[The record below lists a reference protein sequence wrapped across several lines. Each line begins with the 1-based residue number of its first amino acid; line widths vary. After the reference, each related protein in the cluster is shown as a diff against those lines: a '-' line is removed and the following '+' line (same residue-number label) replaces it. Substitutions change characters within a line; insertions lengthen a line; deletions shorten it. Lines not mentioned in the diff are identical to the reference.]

1 MDPVRWRQIES
12 ICGEALEQD
21 PATRAAWL
29 RTACAGDAGLE
40 AEVARLL
47 DAHRE
52 DPEFLE
58 RPVADAKVMAGAG
71 GWDDGV
77 QPEQVGA
84 WRITGRL
91 GRGGMGV
98 VYFGTRDLD
107 GVAQLVAVKVVRP
120 GMDTA
125 EILSRFRQER
135 RILASLDHPN
145 IARLLDAGASAEGR
159 PYFVMEHVDGLV
171 VDEYCDQHRLS
182 VKQRLRLFLVICA
195 AVQHAHERLV
205 VHRDLK
211 PRNILVTTDGVVKL
225 LDFGIGKILATDT
238 EGEAAIETSSQAR
251 LLTPDYAA
259 PEQVTGGT
267 VTPATDV
274 YSLGVLLYQ
283 LLTGHHPYREAAQSR
298 AEIER
303 AVLET
308 TPRRPSTVV
317 TTSARGASGTGVLSP
332 EEIGSRRATDP
343 SHLRRHLAG
352 DLDDVLLKALRKEPA
367 RRYSSVASL
376 ADDIR
381 RHLDGHPVQ
390 ARPDTLSYRARK
402 FVSRNAG
409 WVAAAV
415 VAFLALGATTA
426 VTLVQSGRV
435 AAEAGRV
442 VAERDKALEVRSF
455 LMEMF
460 GASGANQAVGDTVSV
475 RRLLDLQVANLAGAY
490 QGRPELKAEM
500 LEVLAD
506 GYDRLGLLS
515 AALPLAREA
524 LDLRRGMLP
533 PEDPGLGSA
542 LNLFGWITHETG
554 KSADAEP
561 ILREAIAVRRG
572 AGTGRGE
579 DLSHS
584 LNDLGVVLN
593 ALGRYPEADSVLS
606 EALEIRLAVLGPGH
620 RAVGITGNNL
630 AAAYYYQGRL
640 EDAIR
645 IQKIAVDAIRKSL
658 GPQHQRTVV
667 AMSNLASFRR
677 TFGDW
682 ASAEAT
688 YRELLAIQS
697 ELQGPD
703 HPVTARTR
711 TQVAQMLLERGMDT
725 ENDSLLAEAEGEY
738 RAALRAFE
746 SALGLDH
753 PQVGVTLSAVS
764 LTVSERGRNAEALPM
779 GERALGILAGSLGL
793 ANPNTLP
800 VLTRL
805 ALVRWRMGQVDTAI
819 ALQRQAVL
827 GYQSGPGLTNPETA
841 RAQVGLC
848 EFLLD
853 RKQPGDGGEAVQ
865 LCARAAETMSGAAR
879 SQSQNT
885 PYIRLRLVQAYRVV
899 GLSASADSLFAAIR
913 PAIESLAARSGK
925 IRSLLDSVR
934 SNK

>member
-1 MDPVRWRQIES
+1 MDPVRWQQVES

-21 PATRAAWL
+21 PRVRAAWL
-29 RTACAGDAGLE
+29 KTACAGDEDLE

-47 DAHRE
+47 DAHE
-52 DPEFLE
+52 ADPEFLE
-58 RPVADAKVMAGAG
+58 RPVADAKVIG
-71 GWDDGV
+71 GVGGLDDGEP
-77 QPEQVGA
+77 PEQIGA

-91 GRGGMGV
+91 GRGGMGA
-98 VYFGTRDLD
+98 VYVGTRDLD
-107 GVAQLVAVKVVRP
+107 GVAQMVAVKVVRR

-135 RILASLDHPN
+135 RILAGLDHPN

-211 PRNILVTTDGVVKL
+211 PRNILVTSGGVVKL
-225 LDFGIGKILATDT
+225 LDFGIGKILATD
-238 EGEAAIETSSQAR
+238 EEDPAIETSSQAR

-259 PEQVTGGT
+259 PEQVTGGA

-283 LLTGHHPYREAAQSR
+283 LLTGHHPYREAARSR

-308 TPRRPSTVV
+308 SPRRPSTVV
-317 TTSARGASGTGVLSP
+317 TTGISRNSGTETLSP

-343 SHLRRHLAG
+343 THLRRQLAG
-352 DLDDVLLKALRKEPA
+352 DLDDVVLKALRKEPE

-390 ARPDTLSYRARK
+390 ARPDTLSYRTGK
-402 FVSRNAG
+402 FIARNAG
-409 WVAAAV
+409 WVAAATA
-415 VAFLALGATTA
+415 AFLALGATTA
-426 VTLVQSGRV
+426 VTLVQSRRV
-435 AAEAGRV
+435 EAEATRV
-442 VAERDKALEVRSF
+442 VAERDKAMEVRSF

-460 GASGANQAVGDTVSV
+460 GASGASQAVGDTVSV
-475 RRLLDLQVANLAGAY
+475 RRLLDLQVANLSGTY
-490 QGRPELKAEM
+490 QDRPELKAEM

-506 GYDRLGLLS
+506 AYDRLGLMQ
-515 AALPLAREA
+515 AALPLAQEA

-533 PEDPGLGSA
+533 PEDPSLGSA
-542 LNLFGWITHETG
+542 LNLLGWITHETG
-554 KSADAEP
+554 KSAEAEP
-561 ILREAIAVRRG
+561 ILREAIEVRRG
-572 AGTGRGE
+572 TRAEGGE
-579 DLSHS
+579 DLSRS

-606 EALEIRLAVLGPGH
+606 EALAIRLAELGPDH
-620 RAVGITGNNL
+620 RSVGITGNNL

-645 IQKIAVDAIRKSL
+645 AQEIAVQAIRKSL
-658 GPQHQRTVV
+658 GSNHQRTVV

-682 ASAEAT
+682 VAAEST
-688 YRELLAIQS
+688 YRELLAIES

-725 ENDSLLAEAEGEY
+725 ENDSLLAEAEREY
-738 RAALRAFE
+738 HAALMAFE
-746 SALGLDH
+746 SAMGPDH

-764 LTVSERGRNAEALPM
+764 LTVSERGRNAEALTM
-779 GERALGILAGSLGL
+779 GERALRILEGSLGL

-800 VLTRL
+800 VMTRL
-805 ALVRWRMGQVDTAI
+805 ALVRWRLGQVEDAI
-819 ALQRQAVL
+819 ALQRQAVTE
-827 GYQSGPGLTNPETA
+827 YEAGPASTSPEAA
-841 RAQVGLC
+841 RAEAALC
-848 EFLLD
+848 EFLLG
-853 RKQPGDGGEAVQ
+853 RNQPGDGAEAVQ
-865 LCARAAETMSGAAR
+865 LCSKAAGSMGGAVR

-885 PYIRLRLVQAYRVV
+885 PYIQLRLVQAFRVV
-899 GLSASADSLFAAIR
+899 NQNRAADSLLAVIR
-913 PAIESLAARSGK
+913 PAIDSLAARSGK
-925 IRSLLDSVR
+925 IRILLDSLR
-934 SNK
+934 ANK